1 MKNLLTG
8 VIAIFVAIPAILF
21 AQPNEK
27 QPLVGMWALKISQNG
42 AAAQPPRVGLEIF
55 GEDGTSTTVVGTA
68 IAKSAPVLQD
78 LADELGT
85 GQGRWVQVGAR
96 EFQVTFYSP
105 LLKSGVVSG
114 FQRKKSTIFLSE
126 TGDEWTANVQAD
138 FLDATGNVV
147 FSDSVEAKGRRLEN
161 PGPAGNFP
169 EKNRVVGAWK
179 LTMFQTG
186 QGLPPL
192 LGLAIYG
199 GDGTFFTTVGNP
211 IKTETNPSLRR
222 LADTLGAGY
231 GRWIQ
236 TGDKEMRMIFYFPL
250 LKEGVIN
257 GFSRVDGT
265 VVLTES
271 GDDFSAQSRTE
282 FLDPDLKVLLTVAS
296 EGKGTRLE
304 TPDQP

>member
-1 MKNLLTG
+1 MKNLLIG
-8 VIAIFVAIPAILF
+8 VTAIFMAIPAILF

-27 QPLVGMWALKISQNG
+27 QPLVGMWELKFSQNG
-42 AAAQPPRVGLEIF
+42 TAAQPPRVGLEIF
-55 GEDGTSTTVVGTA
+55 GEDGACTTIVGTA
-68 IAKSAPVLQD
+68 IEKSTPVLQA

-85 GQGRWVQVGAR
+85 GQGRWVQIGER

-114 FQRKKSTIFLSE
+114 FQRKKSTMLMSE
-126 TGDEWTANVQAD
+126 TGNEWTANAQAD
-138 FLDATGNVV
+138 FLDANGNVV
-147 FSDSVEAKGRRLEN
+147 FSDSVEAQGRRLEN
-161 PGPAGNFP
+161 PGSAGNFP

-236 TGDKEMRMIFYFPL
+236 TGEKEMRMTFYFPL

-257 GFSRVDGT
+257 GFSRVDST